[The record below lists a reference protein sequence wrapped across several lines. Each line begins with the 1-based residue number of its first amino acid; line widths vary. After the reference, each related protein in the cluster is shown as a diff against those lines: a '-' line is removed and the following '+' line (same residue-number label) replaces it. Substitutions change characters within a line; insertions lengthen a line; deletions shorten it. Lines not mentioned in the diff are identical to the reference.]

1 MKHIK
6 VEGHSDLYR
15 DPNTGAIINKNKS
28 EYDVYTMAQKARM
41 TDRERINNIESD
53 MNKIKDELYGIKLML
68 QTLLDR

>member
-53 MNKIKDELYGIKLML
+53 MNKIKDELSGIKLML